1 MSMYIAEMERSPLVQ
16 VYRNLH
22 NGSWSIR
29 SVESGLIVAHAQ
41 SVVLDNA
48 TFKVS
53 EVGRNRVLKEKRK
66 NVHAV
71 VQGSLWAWNG
81 ESFKGRR
88 LGRQRP
94 PEFFQSLEVDRFL
107 EEVSYNPYRFPYFFD
122 VKTLDPVDKTVYAYF
137 TANKKLYRGDRV

>member
-1 MSMYIAEMERSPLVQ
+1 MDNSPVVQ

-53 EVGRNRVLKEKRK
+53 EAGRNRVLQEKRK

-71 VQGSLWAWNG
+71 VQGSLWSWNG
-81 ESFKGRR
+81 EPFKGRR
-88 LGRQRP
+88 LVRQQP
-94 PEFFQSLEVDRFL
+94 SAFFQALEAEKFL
-107 EEVSYNPYRFPYFFD
+107 EEVSYNPYRFSYFFD

-137 TANKKLYRGDRV
+137 TANKKLYRGDRA